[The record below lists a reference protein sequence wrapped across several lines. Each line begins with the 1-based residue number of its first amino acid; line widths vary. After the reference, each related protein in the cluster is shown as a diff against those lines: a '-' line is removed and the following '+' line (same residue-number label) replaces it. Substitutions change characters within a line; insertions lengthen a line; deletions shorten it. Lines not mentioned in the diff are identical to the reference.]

1 MLPWDDLKPIPGSP
15 DGAVTPP
22 GAGPFLRSVAGT
34 TLIRPQLDNGSQIP
48 ALIHARPCLAT
59 PWRGCAYEGGR
70 SPVTD
75 LAAILL
81 GLWLRLGLG
90 LGIADGLRQHLA

>member
-1 MLPWDDLKPIPGSP
+1 MLLWDDPKPIPRSP
-15 DGAVTPP
+15 DGALTPA

-48 ALIHARPCLAT
+48 ALIHARPLLG
-59 PWRGCAYEGGR
+59 WGCAYEGGR
-70 SPVTD
+70 SSVTD

-90 LGIADGLRQHLA
+90 IADGLRQYLA